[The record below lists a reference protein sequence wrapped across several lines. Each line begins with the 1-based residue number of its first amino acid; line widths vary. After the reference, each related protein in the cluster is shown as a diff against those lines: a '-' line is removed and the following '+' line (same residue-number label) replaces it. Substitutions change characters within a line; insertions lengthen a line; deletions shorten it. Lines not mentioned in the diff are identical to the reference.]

1 MPLGRD
7 EACLSSP
14 GPEQHRGQGASGLA
28 AGCQAEVS
36 VWLKVAKARVMAIMA
51 GLEAE
56 EGRRWLA
63 LGDRFEQTT
72 RLVRRSSLAD

>member
-1 MPLGRD
+1 LD
-7 EACLSSP
+7 EAWQSSP
-14 GPEQHRGQGASGLA
+14 ESEQHSGRRA
-28 AGCQAEVS
+28 NGRHAEIS
-36 VWLKVAKARVMAIMA
+36 FWLKVAKGRVMAIMA

-63 LGDRFEQTT
+63 LGDRFEKTT

>member
-1 MPLGRD
+1 
-7 EACLSSP
+7 
-14 GPEQHRGQGASGLA
+14 
-28 AGCQAEVS
+28 
-36 VWLKVAKARVMAIMA
+36 MAIMA

-63 LGDRFEQTT
+63 LGDRFEKTT